1 MQKEIAENT
10 GMNKRTICKALDSLT
25 SNQILKVTRTIGKA
39 RLYRLDSG
47 NLVVQDIKRI
57 ERRLSLAAANEED

>member
-1 MQKEIAENT
+1 VLRSQQYIRWWLA
-10 GMNKRTICKALDSLT
+10 A
-25 SNQILKVTRTIGKA
+25 TRTIGKA